1 MFIIQPSD
9 TAVMD
14 LYPSPILPGQDCS
27 YRLVRP
33 RLAQWADT
41 LSQSRAQR
49 VLFLIGVIWI
59 LNAFDLILTVTAYQQ
74 GLLQEGN
81 PLARYMLQLGMPSIV
96 LFKIGLVWIGS
107 YPLLRYRNARITE
120 MGAFVIL
127 IAYTMLAMH
136 WSECY
141 ELYTLVAGDDYYM
154 AEVLNHGA
162 G

>member
-1 MFIIQPSD
+1 MFIIHPSD
-9 TAVMD
+9 TTVMD
-14 LYPSPILPGQDCS
+14 LYPSPILPGQDYA
-27 YRLVRP
+27 YRHDRP
-33 RLAQWADT
+33 CLSQWVDS

-49 VLFLIGVIWI
+49 VLFLIGVIWL

-96 LFKIGLVWIGS
+96 LFKIGLVLIGS

-120 MGAFVIL
+120 LGTFVIL
-127 IAYTMLAMH
+127 IAYAMLAMH
-136 WSECY
+136 WSKCY
-141 ELYTLVAGDDYYM
+141 EIYTLVAGDDYYL

>member
-9 TAVMD
+9 TAVMA
-14 LYPSPILPGQDCS
+14 LYPTPILPGQDYSCK
-27 YRLVRP
+27 RNRP
-33 RLAQWADT
+33 RLTQWADS
-41 LSQSRAQR
+41 LSHSRAHR
-49 VLFLIGVIWI
+49 VLILIGGVWL

-96 LFKIGLVWIGS
+96 LFKIGLVLIGS

-120 MGAFVIL
+120 IGTFVIL
-127 IAYTMLAMH
+127 IAYAMLAVH

-141 ELYTLVAGDDYYM
+141 EIYTLVAGDDYYI
-154 AEVLNHGA
+154 AEVLSRGA

>member
-14 LYPSPILPGQDCS
+14 LYPTPILPGQDCS
-27 YRLVRP
+27 GKRFP
-33 RLAQWADT
+33 RLKQWAD
-41 LSQSRAQR
+41 SFSDSRASR
-49 VLFLIGVIWI
+49 VLLLIGGIWL

-81 PLARYMLQLGMPSIV
+81 PLARYMLQLGIPSII
-96 LFKIGLVWIGS
+96 LFKIGLVLIGS
-107 YPLLRYRNARITE
+107 YPLLRYRYARITE
-120 MGAFVIL
+120 IGTFVIL
-127 IAYTMLAMH
+127 IAYAMLAMH

-154 AEVLNHGA
+154 AEVLNHSA